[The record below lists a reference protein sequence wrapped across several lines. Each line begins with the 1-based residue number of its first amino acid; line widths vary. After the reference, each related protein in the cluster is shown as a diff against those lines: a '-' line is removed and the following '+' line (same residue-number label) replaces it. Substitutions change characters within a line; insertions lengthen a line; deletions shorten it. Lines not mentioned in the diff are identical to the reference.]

1 MNILE
6 TFYILF
12 ETDAKKAEREQE
24 DLRKEAGK
32 TADEID
38 RSVKNAK
45 KLPDAINDADRNAT
59 RLGTSFK
66 AVTGLIAAAGGLLL
80 VGGLR
85 AALNGTVEEA
95 DRLVDAS
102 ARIRLGAEDFDT
114 WRRAVKASGG
124 ELEDA
129 EAALASYDEMLRR
142 IQAGIGKRGVEALA
156 GLGLTAE
163 NADGS
168 LKDVRT
174 SLLEVAGAVEGLER
188 AEALRKIRRLGITD
202 EGTIQLLLKGRAAVE
217 ALSDA
222 QRANGAITQEQ
233 ADRIDKYKEASEQL
247 SGVIQGWKFAIVSA
261 LAPALEGLNRLLIG
275 GIRWLGANR
284 GFVEG
289 LGVALL
295 ITAGVVTAIYTPAMI
310 AAAAATLAATWPII
324 AAVAA
329 IAALGVAFA
338 LAYDDVK
345 AFLTG
350 QPSLIGE
357 LVERYGWFRALVNGL
372 GVTFR
377 VVGRIAV
384 AVFEGIRDAGEA
396 VFNALSRYVRGW
408 YSVVA
413 PIVGFLWDLFVLVWS
428 GISAAVIGRIRP
440 WLPLIRFVF
449 GAMAAG
455 VQVVGGIFQAVFS
468 AIGAAWDAVFGR
480 IVRGINIAING
491 ARRLLGMRV
500 GENAG
505 AAANGVGV
513 GQNQLAFAGR
523 APLTAATSFSL
534 TNGGNRRGGDRTVN
548 TGPVTI
554 NTQATDAEGIASGFN
569 SALGAQF
576 RDTSA
581 AFDDGVER

>member
-24 DLRKEAGK
+24 DLRKEAAK

-45 KLPDAINDADRNAT
+45 KLPDALNDADRNAT
-59 RLGTSFK
+59 RLGSSFK
-66 AVTGLIAAAGGLLL
+66 AITGLIAAAGGLLL
-80 VGGLR
+80 VGGLK
-85 AALNGTVEEA
+85 AALDGTVEEA

-261 LAPALEGLNRLLIG
+261 LAPALEGLNRLLIS
-275 GIRWLGANR
+275 GIRWMGENR
-284 GFVEG
+284 GFMEG

-295 ITAGVVTAIYTPAMI
+295 ITAGVVTAVYTPAMI
-310 AAAAATLAATWPII
+310 AAAAATLAATWPIL
-324 AAVAA
+324 A
-329 IAALGVAFA
+329 IAAAVLAVGAAFA

-357 LVERYGWFRALVNGL
+357 LAERYGWFRAIIHGL
-372 GVTFR
+372 GVAFR
-377 VVGRIAV
+377 VIGRIAV
-384 AVFEGIRDAGEA
+384 AVFEGLRAAGEA
-396 VFNALSRYVRGW
+396 VFNALASYFRGW
-408 YSVVA
+408 YAVAA
-413 PIVGFLWDLFVLVWS
+413 PILGFLWDLFVRVWS
-428 GISAAVIGRIRP
+428 GISSAVMDRIRP

-449 GAMAAG
+449 AVMSAG
-455 VQVVGGIFQAVFS
+455 VQAVGAVFSAVFS
-468 AIGAAWDAVFGR
+468 AIGAAWDAIFGR
-480 IVRGINIAING
+480 IVRGINTVING
-491 ARRLLGMRV
+491 ARRLMGMQV
-500 GENAG
+500 SGNAD
-505 AAANGVGV
+505 AAANGVGI
-513 GQNQLAFAGR
+513 GQGQLAAAGR
-523 APLTAATSFSL
+523 APLTSATSFSV
-534 TNGGNRRGGDRTVN
+534 TNGGNRRGGDRNLTVGTVN
-548 TGPVTI
+548 V
-554 NTQATDAEGIASGFN
+554 NTQATDAAGIANGFN

-581 AFDDGVER
+581 AFDDGIDR

>member
-12 ETDAKKAEREQE
+12 ETDAQKAEREQE
-24 DLRKEAGK
+24 ALRKEAAK

-45 KLPDAINDADRNAT
+45 KLPDAINDADRNAN

-80 VGGLR
+80 AGGLK
-85 AALNGTVEEA
+85 AALDGTVEEA
-95 DRLVDAS
+95 DRLIDAS

-222 QRANGAITQEQ
+222 QRENGAITQEQ

-261 LAPALEGLNRLLIG
+261 LAPALEGLNRLLIS
-275 GIRWLGANR
+275 GIRWMGENR
-284 GFVEG
+284 GFMEG

-338 LAYDDVK
+338 LVYDDVK
-345 AFLTG
+345 AFLSG
-350 QPSLIGE
+350 QPSLIGD
-357 LVERYGWFRALVNGL
+357 LMERYGWFRALIDGL

-377 VVGRIAV
+377 VVGRIAM
-384 AVFEGIRDAGEA
+384 AVFEGIRSAGQA
-396 VFNALSRYVRGW
+396 VFNALSRYFRGW
-408 YSVVA
+408 YGVVA
-413 PIVGFLWDLFVLVWS
+413 PILGFLWDLFVLVWS
-428 GISAAVIGRIRP
+428 GISSAVMGRIRP

-449 GAMAAG
+449 SAMAAG

-500 GENAG
+500 GDNAA

-513 GQNQLAFAGR
+513 GQGQLAFAGR
-523 APLTAATSFSL
+523 APLTSATSFSL

-554 NTQATDAEGIASGFN
+554 NTQATDAEGIANGFN
-569 SALGAQF
+569 NALGAQF
-576 RDTSA
+576 RETSA

>member
-12 ETDAKKAEREQE
+12 ETDAQKAEREQK
-24 DLRKEAGK
+24 DLREEAAK
-32 TADEID
+32 TADELD

-45 KLPDAINDADRNAT
+45 KLPDAISAADRQAG
-59 RLGTSFK
+59 RLGSSFK
-66 AVTGLIAAAGGLLL
+66 AVAGLIAAAGGLLIA
-80 VGGLR
+80 GGLK
-85 AALNGTVEEA
+85 AALDGTVEEA
-95 DRLVDAS
+95 DRLIDAS

-233 ADRIDKYKEASEQL
+233 ADRIDRYKEASEML

-261 LAPALEGLNRLLIG
+261 LAPALEGLNRLLIA
-275 GIRWLGANR
+275 GIRWMGANR

-289 LGVALL
+289 LGVALA
-295 ITAGVVTAIYTPAMI
+295 ITAGVITAIYTPAMI

-324 AAVAA
+324 AVVAA

-350 QPSLIGE
+350 QPSLIGD
-357 LVERYGWFRALVNGL
+357 LMERYGWFRALVHGL

-377 VVGRIAV
+377 VLARIAV

-396 VFNALSRYVRGW
+396 VFSALSRYVRGW
-408 YSVVA
+408 YAVVA
-413 PIVGFLWDLFVLVWS
+413 PVLGFLWDLFVAVWS
-428 GISAAVIGRIRP
+428 GISSAVMSRIRP

-449 GAMAAG
+449 AAMVAG
-455 VQVVGGIFQAVFS
+455 VQVVGGIFQAVFA
-468 AIGAAWDAVFGR
+468 AIGAAWDAIFGR
-480 IVRGINIAING
+480 IARGINTVING
-491 ARRLLGMRV
+491 ARRLIGLQV
-500 GENAG
+500 SDNAA

-513 GQNQLAFAGR
+513 GQGQLALAGR
-523 APLTAATSFSL
+523 APLAASTSFAL
-534 TNGGNRRGGDRTVN
+534 TNGGNRRGGDRNVSIGAVNVN
-548 TGPVTI
+548 TP
-554 NTQATDAEGIASGFN
+554 ATDANAISRDIGG
-569 SALGAQF
+569 ALSAQF

>member
-24 DLRKEAGK
+24 ELRKEAGR
-32 TADEID
+32 TADEVD

-45 KLPDAINDADRNAT
+45 KLPPVLNEAERNAG
-59 RLGTSFK
+59 RLGASFK
-66 AVTGLIAAAGGLLL
+66 TVAGLLGA
-80 VGGLR
+80 VGVGLSVAGLT
-85 AALNGTVEEA
+85 AALRGTVEEA
-95 DRLVDAS
+95 DRLIDAS

-202 EGTIQLLLKGRAAVE
+202 EGTIKLLLQGRAAVE
-217 ALSDA
+217 ALTEA
-222 QRANGAITQEQ
+222 QKANGAITQEQ
-233 ADRIDKYKEASEQL
+233 ADRIDAYKEASEQL
-247 SGVIQGWKFAIVSA
+247 AGILQGWKFAIVSA
-261 LAPALEGLNRLLIG
+261 LAPALTELNKLLVAG
-275 GIRWLGANR
+275 VRWLGENR
-284 GFVEG
+284 RFVEG
-289 LGVALL
+289 LGVALA
-295 ITAGVVTAIYTPAMI
+295 IAGGVALAVYAPAMW
-310 AAAAATLAATWPII
+310 AAAAATLAATWPIVAI
-324 AAVAA
+324 AAAVT
-329 IAALGVAFA
+329 ALGVAFA

-357 LVERYGWFRALVNGL
+357 LAAKYGWFRAIVNAL

-377 VVGRIAV
+377 VIGRV
-384 AVFEGIRDAGEA
+384 AVGVFDAMRAAGEA
-396 VFNALSRYVRGW
+396 VANALTAYFMGYYAVM
-408 YSVVA
+408 A
-413 PIVGFLWDLFVLVWS
+413 PILGFLRDLFILVW
-428 GISAAVIGRIRP
+428 GHISNVVQARIRP
-440 WLPLIRFVF
+440 WLPLIRLVF
-449 GAMAAG
+449 AGMVAG
-455 VQVVGGIFQAVFS
+455 VQAVGGVFRAVFS
-468 AIGAAWDAVFGR
+468 AIGRAWDAIFGR
-480 IVRGINIAING
+480 IVRGINTVING
-491 ARRLLGMRV
+491 ARRVLGMRV
-500 GENAG
+500 SDN
-505 AAANGVGV
+505 AAAAATGVGV
-513 GQNQLAFAGR
+513 GQRQLAFAGT
-523 APLTAATSFSL
+523 APLTSATPGSV
-534 TNGGNRRGGDRTVN
+534 TNRRGGDRTVN

-554 NTQATDAEGIASGFN
+554 NTQATDAPGIASAFN
-569 SALGAQF
+569 TSLADQF
-576 RDTSA
+576 RSTSA
-581 AFDDGVER
+581 EFDDGVAR